1 MSSPAPNIVKT
12 RDAVIGKQYSYYLSK
27 AHINIY
33 GTIKNGQILGT
44 LLKLTHEFN
53 AREPGGR
60 EPAYFVEF
68 SNWKG
73 SLEWDEQLREIERT
87 TCWT

>member
-1 MSSPAPNIVKT
+1 MSGQEPKIVKT
-12 RDAVIGKQYSYYLSK
+12 RDAVIGKQYSY
-27 AHINIY
+27 NGY
-33 GTIKNGQILGT
+33 GTLKKGQVLGT

-68 SNWKG
+68 SHWKG
-73 SLEWDEQLREIERT
+73 SLDWDDQLREIERT
-87 TCWT
+87 ICWT